1 MDIPPSALIPSA
13 PLSIPF
19 TYWSKEQRILL
30 LIAREFHSF
39 LDVLDLDM
47 SYIQKHENVYKVH
60 NYVFCFT
67 EC

>member
-30 LIAREFHSF
+30 LIERESHSF
-39 LDVLDLDM
+39 LDVLVLDM
-47 SYIQKHENVYKVH
+47 SHLEA
-60 NYVFCFT
+60 
-67 EC
+67 